1 MKAMRYLL
9 SVIVILSA
17 MTLQAQDWSHYPVAQ
32 MQSTSM
38 MATSG
43 SSLPQAAVTGT
54 STTNDSPVFGPRRMK
69 FDDDP
74 FGGQTID
81 NVDNPSHPGAPLP
94 DGTWLLL
101 ALAALAA
108 LYQRRKAMHP
118 AQQTTNA

>member
-17 MTLQAQDWSHYPVAQ
+17 MTLQSQDLSGYPLAQ
-32 MQSTSM
+32 MHSTSAM
-38 MATSG
+38 LASG

-54 STTNDSPVFGPRRMK
+54 YTTYDAPVSGPRRAK

-81 NVDNPSHPGAPLP
+81 NVDNPSHPGSPLP
-94 DGTWLLL
+94 DGTWVLLFV
-101 ALAALAA
+101 AALFTIRKA
-108 LYQRRKAMHP
+108 RKAMRP
-118 AQQTTNA
+118 AEEICNA